1 MPHANSSRVAIVQ
14 SISLAVATVAAFA
27 TAAVMFTLILSS
39 NDKAIE
45 AADEPVR
52 ISAVIDE
59 RAVEP
64 QIVAVM
70 NTNETNEAPATVEPV
85 AATVV
90 ERDME
95 EPTAQR
101 VFADASPAVVAIIV
115 RNADAEVIAQAT
127 GFIVSPDGMI
137 VTARSAMKGVHSAAA
152 VLESNAQLPI
162 TRVVAQDKVSDL
174 VLLAT
179 DGRNLPHLSLS
190 PAGAPAVGSR
200 VYAVAAPPRFDHTI
214 HEALVSGYRTPTD
227 KPAAAA
233 RVRLAAE
240 FEPASLGAPLLDSDS
255 RVVGVATE
263 IDKMTHATLATPAM
277 VLTDLLEA
285 AINNDK
291 EPDGPVASLAF
302 ADLNDPAPGFSPA
315 PQAEASA
322 DDGRP
327 TATLFDGNPASTFAA
342 DASRGQ
348 AEPIHTPEGADEQ
361 QLRDRSAVAL
371 EAYKGTELEHEADDA
386 HELGLRLAAIQERLE
401 SLGPT
406 LQQLSM
412 QAFEMADAA
421 DRISRR
427 NPNTRLGD
435 RALSMKLKGSD
446 DAFVARH
453 AARNRDRLDV
463 QHDYERHITHGGPEG
478 FHTYLRAREVAAI
491 PEGWLR
497 LPAWVGTGK
506 GLSVSP
512 PLRVKRSYA
521 PARYIP
527 PQPIESPG
535 DNAFAP
541 QDAPAQDAP
550 KVLD

>member
-1 MPHANSSRVAIVQ
+1 MPHANSSRVTVVQ
-14 SISLAVATVAAFA
+14 SISLAVAMVAVFA
-27 TAAVMFTLILSS
+27 TAAVIFTVVASN
-39 NDKAIE
+39 NDKTVD

-59 RAVEP
+59 PTVKP

-70 NTNETNEAPATVEPV
+70 NTKETNEAPVEPV
-85 AATVV
+85 ATTTV
-90 ERDME
+90 EMDME

-152 VLESNAQLPI
+152 VLDSNAQLPI

-179 DGRNLPHLSLS
+179 EGRNLPHLSLS

-227 KPAAAA
+227 QPAAAA

-263 IDKMTHATLATPAM
+263 IDKMSHATLATPAM

-285 AINNDK
+285 AVQDDQ
-291 EPDGPVASLAF
+291 EPDGPVASLALAF
-302 ADLNDPAPGFSPA
+302 ADLNEPSLDIAPA
-315 PQAEASA
+315 PQAEQV
-322 DDGRP
+322 
-327 TATLFDGNPASTFAA
+327 ATLFDGNPASQTTEQPRAERAIAHSEADEFA
-342 DASRGQ
+342 D
-348 AEPIHTPEGADEQ
+348 TPE
-361 QLRDRSAVAL
+361 LRQRSAAAL
-371 EAYKGTELEHEADDA
+371 EPYKGTELEPEANDA

-401 SLGPT
+401 SMGPT
-406 LQQLSM
+406 LQQLSA

-421 DRISRR
+421 DRIARR
-427 NPNTRLGD
+427 NPNTKLGSK
-435 RALSMKLKGSD
+435 ALTMKLKGSD
-446 DAFVARH
+446 EAFIARH

-463 QHDYERHITHGGPEG
+463 QHDYERHLNHGGSEG
-478 FHTYLRAREVAAI
+478 FHTYLRAREVASI

-521 PARYIP
+521 PARYV
-527 PQPIESPG
+527 PQAIESPG
-535 DNAFAP
+535 DDAFAP
-541 QDAPAQDAP
+541 QNTPAQDAP